1 MNMRTRVVI
10 VGGGHNA
17 LVSATYLARAGF
29 TTTVLERLP
38 HVGGAAVSIRP
49 FEGVDAKLSR
59 YSYLVSLMPEAL
71 IADLGLNLELRSRDT
86 ASYTPYEGPHGPAGL
101 MIESVEGE
109 ATRQSFRELTGD
121 DREHESWTKF
131 YADVGTLANAI
142 APTLLNPLPEVA
154 RVREQVEASLWREL
168 IVEPLGKT
176 IERRFENNLVRGV
189 VATDAL
195 IGTFASLQS
204 DSLLQNRCFLYHLIG
219 NGTGEWRVPVG
230 GMGAVTGELERV
242 AREAGAEIRTG
253 ATVTSIDAHE
263 AGATIRGD
271 GFDIE
276 ADWVLSGVAPYV
288 LAELLGDP
296 LPEKPQGSQFKANIL
311 VTRLPRLKS
320 GADPEVAFAGTLH
333 LNESYGE
340 LEDAFQEAAD
350 GDVPAHLPGEI
361 YCHTLTDESILG
373 ADLAASGAHTMTYFG
388 LHTPADVLAGAQQ
401 EKLAWHRFLDSLNSH
416 LAEPIEGLFV
426 TDERGNPCVESKT
439 PSEIEQELAMPGGH
453 IFHGDLSWPW
463 LDEGSNAETP
473 AQKWGV
479 ATSHPRVLLA
489 GAGAVRGGAV
499 SGIAGHNAAHALLDI
514 IANGPKI

>member
-1 MNMRTRVVI
+1 MDMHTRVVI

-29 TTTVLERLP
+29 TTTVLERLL
-38 HVGGAAVSIRP
+38 HVGGAAVSVRP

-71 IADLGLNLELRSRDT
+71 IADLGLNLELRSRDI

-121 DREHESWTKF
+121 DREYEAWVKF
-131 YADVGTLANAI
+131 YTDVGTLADAI
-142 APTLLNPLPEVA
+142 APTLLGPLPEVA
-154 RVREQVEASLWREL
+154 GVRQQVGDDLWREL
-168 IVEPLGKT
+168 IEEPLGKT
-176 IERRFENNLVRGV
+176 IERRFVSDVVRGI

-195 IGTFASLQS
+195 IGTFASLGS

-253 ATVTSIDAHE
+253 ATVTGIDVRE
-263 AGATIRGD
+263 AGATVRGD

-288 LAELLGDP
+288 LAKLLGDP
-296 LPEKPQGSQFKANIL
+296 LPDKPRGSQFKANIL
-311 VTRLPRLKS
+311 LTRLPRLKS
-320 GADPEVAFAGTLH
+320 GADPEMAFAGTLH

-340 LEDAFQEAAD
+340 LEDAYREATL

-361 YCHTLTDESILG
+361 YCHTLTDPSILG
-373 ADLAASGAHTMTYFG
+373 AGLAASGAHTMTYFG
-388 LHTPADVLAGAQQ
+388 LHTPTNVLAGPEQ
-401 EKLAWHRFLDSLNSH
+401 EELAWHRFLDSLNSH
-416 LAEPIEGLFV
+416 LAEPIEDLFV
-426 TDERGNPCVESKT
+426 TDENGNPCVESKT
-439 PSEIEQELAMPGGH
+439 PWEIEHELAMPGGH

-463 LDEGSNAETP
+463 LEKDSGAETP

>member
-38 HVGGAAVSIRP
+38 HVGGAAVSVRP
-49 FEGVDAKLSR
+49 FDGVDAKLSR

-101 MIESVEGE
+101 LIESAEGE
-109 ATRQSFRELTGD
+109 ATRQSFRKLTGG
-121 DREHESWTKF
+121 DREYEAWTKF
-131 YADVGTLANAI
+131 YGDVGTLADTI
-142 APTLLNPLPEVA
+142 ALTLLDPLPEIA
-154 RVREQVEASLWREL
+154 RLREQVDASLWREL
-168 IVEPLGKT
+168 IEEPLGNI
-176 IERRFENNLVRGV
+176 IESRFKSDLVRGI

-195 IGTFASLQS
+195 IGTFASLN
-204 DSLLQNRCFLYHLIG
+204 DERLTQNRCFLYHLIG

-253 ATVTSIDAHE
+253 TTVTSIDARE
-263 AGATIRGD
+263 D
-271 GFDIE
+271 GVTVSGGGFEIE

-288 LAELLGDP
+288 LAGLLGDP
-296 LPEKPQGSQFKANIL
+296 LPKKPQGSQFKANIL
-311 VTRLPRLKS
+311 VTRLPRLRS

-340 LEDAFQEAAD
+340 LEDAYREATD
-350 GDVPAHLPGEI
+350 GEVPAHLPGEI
-361 YCHTLTDESILG
+361 YCHTLTDPSILG
-373 ADLAASGAHTMTYFG
+373 DGLAASGAHTMTYFG
-388 LHTPADVLAGAQQ
+388 LHTPADVLAGPQQ
-401 EKLAWHRFLDSLNSH
+401 TRLAWHRFLDSLNSH
-416 LAEPIEGLFV
+416 LTEPIEDLFV
-426 TDERGNPCVESKT
+426 TDERGQPCVESKT
-439 PSEIEQELAMPGGH
+439 PWEIEHELAMPGGH

-463 LDEGSNAETP
+463 LEEGDSAETP
-473 AQKWGV
+473 AEKWGV
-479 ATSHPRVLLA
+479 ATCHPRILLA
-489 GAGAVRGGAV
+489 GSGAVRGGAV
-499 SGIAGHNAAHALLDI
+499 SGIAGHNAARALLDYYRVQT
-514 IANGPKI
+514 G